1 MKFFYFL
8 LVLVTL
14 VGSIYALFS
23 LNYRSFLVS
32 TINLIS
38 ILFLITKKSPNK
50 YYLFYIIFGIVSS
63 ELLIFVY
70 HLISNT
76 DLKELGTLFK
86 DNFDLSES
94 IYELKGSSIFGLDFN
109 SIASFFAVI
118 SLIFKQYDKK
128 LLSILFFILCILTFS
143 RSVIFFAFLFLII
156 PTKKINMQ
164 IFIPIILTALV
175 FFINYQGNINSIIIK
190 KNTYFL
196 FFDVLL
202 NTPSELIFGEPGITF
217 KILNNLVLGDVN
229 IGHTLPGT
237 VVSFGLIQVLPSFGI
252 LFLLWI
258 KDKLIRLPI
267 LFLITYGLFSV
278 LILNINTPALILASY
293 ANQKVRDLKND

>member
-1 MKFFYFL
+1 MKIFYFL

-14 VGSIYALFS
+14 IGSIYYLFTF
-23 LNYRSFLVS
+23 NYRSFLVAN
-32 TINLIS
+32 INLIS
-38 ILFLITKKSPNK
+38 ILFLITKKSSIK
-50 YYLFYIIFGIVSS
+50 YYLFYVLLGIVSS
-63 ELLIFVY
+63 ELLIFAY

-76 DLKELGTLFK
+76 DLTELGTVFK
-86 DNFDLSES
+86 NNFDLSES
-94 IYELKGSSIFGLDFN
+94 IYKIKGSSIFGLDFN

-118 SLIFKQYDKK
+118 SLTFKQYDKK
-128 LLSILFFILCILTFS
+128 LLSILFFILGILTFS

-156 PTKKINMQ
+156 PSKKINMQ
-164 IFIPIILTALV
+164 IFIPIVLTALI
-175 FFINYQGNINSIIIK
+175 FFVNYQGDINSILIK

-196 FFDVLL
+196 FYDVLF
-202 NTPSELIFGEPGITF
+202 NNPSELIFGEPGITY

-229 IGHTLPGT
+229 IGHTLPGS
-237 VVSFGLIQVLPSFGI
+237 VVSFGLIYIIPSFGI

-258 KDKLIRLPI
+258 RDKLIRLPI